1 MKTFY
6 NKISSALEEVVKK
19 KYGISLNH
27 PLWELP
33 PKQEFGD
40 LSSMVALKLGSRL
53 KEDPLDIAAQIKKSL
68 EKILSGYIGRIEILR
83 PGFLNIFISKE
94 ALRDSLNKILKI
106 KGNFF
111 RTRIKK
117 KVLLEFLSAN
127 PTGPLSVAHG
137 RQAVIGDVIANIL
150 EFFNNNVTREYYIND
165 SGKQID
171 LLAASVSSAV
181 SSLAKPKRE
190 IEAPKNGY
198 KGEYIKDIAEAVLMN
213 RDWQKN
219 PESFNLKGFSLG
231 YILALIRKD
240 LNSLGIEFDNW
251 VSQRDLIEEKKVDEA
266 IEILRKRTFVYEKE
280 DALWFAATRFGD
292 DKDRVLR
299 KADGELTYFAS
310 DIAYHKDKLERKH
323 NELINLWGPDH
334 HGYIKRVES
343 AIAGLKYKKGI
354 LKIIIIQLVSL
365 KTKEKMSR
373 RAGTAV
379 LLCDLINS
387 VGKDTTRFYY
397 LTRRNSSHLEFD
409 IDLAKEVSFN
419 NPLYYIQYACARIE
433 SIFKKAK
440 VSSFDGSFSKFLTDD
455 EDIALLR
462 TLLQFSH
469 YLDKAY
475 YSLEPIFIIEF
486 LKNLA
491 SSFHKFYEKKR
502 VLEEDKNVKKAR
514 LNLLLGVREVLH
526 CALKLLGIAPVE
538 KM

>member
-19 KYGISLNH
+19 KYGISLNY

-40 LSSMVALKLGSRL
+40 LSSMVALKLGSKL

-68 EKILSGYIGRIEILR
+68 EKTLSGYIERIEILR
-83 PGFLNIFISKE
+83 PGFINIFISKE
-94 ALRDSLNKILKI
+94 ALIDSLNKILKI
-106 KGNFF
+106 KGDFF

-150 EFFNNNVTREYYIND
+150 EFFSNNVTREYYIND

-171 LLAASVSSAV
+171 LLAASVLSAV
-181 SSLAKPKRE
+181 SSLMKPKRE

-219 PESFNLKGFSLG
+219 PEDFNLKGFSLG

-343 AIAGLKYKKGI
+343 AIAGLKYKKDI
-354 LKIIIIQLVSL
+354 LKIVIIQLVSL

-440 VSSFDGSFSKFLTDD
+440 VSSFHSEFSKFLTDD

-469 YLDKAY
+469 CLDKAY

-502 VLEEDKNVKKAR
+502 VLEEDKNIKKAR